1 HIMPW
6 GNGTLRWERHTE
18 FSTYLWEG
26 PLPRNGQAAQHPFG
40 EGFNP
45 PGTVIDGVRL
55 EIIRKDAGA
64 AALIEAFDPTSLC
77 YSDVENGLASIVT
90 DFRQDGDGM
99 TRILILDD
107 GLSPARAGALSQR
120 VIEIET
126 YRTLAML
133 GLPLAHS

>member
-1 HIMPW
+1 ELSRSIGVASPARDARHHIMPW

-64 AALIEAFDPTSLC
+64 AALIEAFDP
-77 YSDVENGLASIVT
+77 
-90 DFRQDGDGM
+90 
-99 TRILILDD
+99 
-107 GLSPARAGALSQR
+107 
-120 VIEIET
+120 
-126 YRTLAML
+126 
-133 GLPLAHS
+133 